1 MNSKDRIELFLKYQ
15 SENMSF
21 EDISKKLE
29 VKPTTLRRS
38 LNKYGYKSNNGI
50 YEKSTDES
58 QISFEDIKN
67 SSKSVK
73 SNAKGNNKIKNN
85 TKSE

>member
-29 VKPTTLRRS
+29 VKPTTLRIR
-38 LNKYGYKSNNGI
+38 LNKYWYKSNNGI

-58 QISFEDIKN
+58 QKSF
-67 SSKSVK
+67 
-73 SNAKGNNKIKNN
+73 
-85 TKSE
+85 

>member
-29 VKPTTLRRS
+29 KRVDKRKVK
-38 LNKYGYKSNNGI
+38 
-50 YEKSTDES
+50 
-58 QISFEDIKN
+58 
-67 SSKSVK
+67 
-73 SNAKGNNKIKNN
+73 
-85 TKSE
+85 

>member
-50 YEKSTDES
+50 YEKEIQKSC
-58 QISFEDIKN
+58 QIKPLCIGHANGKT
-67 SSKSVK
+67 
-73 SNAKGNNKIKNN
+73 I
-85 TKSE
+85 

>member
-38 LNKYGYKSNNGI
+38 LNKYGYKSNNWI
-50 YEKSTDES
+50 YEK
-58 QISFEDIKN
+58 
-67 SSKSVK
+67 
-73 SNAKGNNKIKNN
+73 
-85 TKSE
+85 